1 MSETTPTKTAVLDAT
16 LGSIGAV
23 RDRLVAELGLPDQT
37 GRNLDALWDA
47 LTTEGR
53 GPFRIVWRDHAAAR
67 TKLGADF
74 DRLVALFHDV
84 VAARSDVSF
93 TIER

>member
-16 LGSIGAV
+16 LASIGAV

-67 TKLGADF
+67 MTLGADF

-84 VAARSDVSF
+84 AEARSDVSF
-93 TIER
+93 TLER